1 MRRFRPCLYICG
13 DTAALQN
20 GLELL
25 DEYLMWA
32 DQGQQMEVELF
43 PGPYVEVNKEALSC
57 ANVNVHAPADKPPM
71 AFWEVAP
78 PYRFQVADLHGG
90 ERG

>member
-32 DQGQQMEVELF
+32 DQGQQMEVELL
-43 PGPYVEVNKEALSC
+43 PGAYVEVNKEALSC

-78 PYRFQVADLHGG
+78 LTGSRWLTLLTA
-90 ERG
+90 